1 MLKEMKNKIIFHLFV
16 SGAMYDLLGNYNIGF
31 IVTGI
36 CNIVAASILAFIPW
50 LTNAA
55 KQSKKN
61 YLNASVCEVTKT
73 ILPWQS
79 SSSSL
84 GVNNIFLKFLLNR

>member
-1 MLKEMKNKIIFHLFV
+1 MFV
-16 SGAMYDLLGNYNIGF
+16 SGGMYDLFGNYNIGF

-36 CNIVAASILAFIPW
+36 CNVIAASILAFIPS
-50 LTNAA
+50 LTDVA

-61 YLNASVCEVTKT
+61 YLNISVCEISKT

-79 SSSSL
+79 PSSSL
-84 GVNNIFLKFLLNR
+84 EVNRLFLKFLLNR